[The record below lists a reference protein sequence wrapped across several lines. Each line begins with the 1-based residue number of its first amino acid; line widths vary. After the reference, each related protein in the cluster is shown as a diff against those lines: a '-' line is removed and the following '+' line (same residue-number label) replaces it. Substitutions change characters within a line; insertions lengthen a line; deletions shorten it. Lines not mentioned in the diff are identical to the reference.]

1 MNRLMSVSLVFL
13 CLQITSCSADEKAV
27 EYQRL
32 TDAAEWKWTRAQE
45 SLLWCI
51 QNNFNRPQV
60 PQVTCQINWPHKSN
74 SINEFQIHILNN
86 NNEELCSFDAH
97 PNTVFIRKNNMLY
110 VTDFHYM
117 SSGCSV
123 IAFDLKQR
131 KQLWTT
137 RLQGL
142 GPIAHSKY
150 SNYVNIAIEKELVII
165 YGKESSGRY
174 IELLDPQTGKTVGNK
189 KLPAER

>member
-1 MNRLMSVSLVFL
+1 MNHLMTVSLVL
-13 CLQITSCSADEKAV
+13 ISLQITSCSADEETV

-32 TDAAEWKWTRAQE
+32 TEAAEWKWTRTQE
-45 SLLWCI
+45 TLLWCI
-51 QNNFNRPQV
+51 QNNLNRLQDS
-60 PQVTCQINWPHKSN
+60 QVTCQINWPHKSN
-74 SINEFQIHILNN
+74 SFSEFQVRILNN
-86 NNEELCSFDAH
+86 NNEELCKFDAH
-97 PNTVFIRKNNMLY
+97 PNTVFVRKNSMLF
-110 VTDFHYM
+110 VTDYGYM
-117 SSGCSV
+117 ISGCSV
-123 IAFDLKQR
+123 IAFDLKLR

-174 IELLDPQTGKTVGNK
+174 IELLDAQTGKTVGNK
-189 KLPAER
+189 KLPAEL